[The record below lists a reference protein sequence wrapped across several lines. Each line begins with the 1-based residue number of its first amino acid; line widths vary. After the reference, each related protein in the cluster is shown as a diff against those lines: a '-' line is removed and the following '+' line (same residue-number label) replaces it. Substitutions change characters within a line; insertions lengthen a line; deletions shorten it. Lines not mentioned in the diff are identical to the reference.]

1 MHLSRR
7 VIASALASSAA
18 ALFLPSSASEPSE
31 VIEHRTKH
39 RFPLSRTIGDAPAS
53 FLGANTRCMLGW
65 CKVAAARAY
74 AFGLYAD
81 APLLTRVAAASSG
94 ASSRTTALLDAMEA
108 AAGAREP
115 SQLSL
120 LIIVARDID
129 GGHMAG
135 GFRRSIL
142 ALYKKLLAK
151 RGLAASSDTVVADIG
166 AFLSVIEK
174 ETFVVGDELVFSW
187 SARDSTLRVFIRGV
201 PASVSIRDPLLSRAF
216 FDVYAGD
223 EPVSARAAK
232 TFESNLSAIA
242 GVKSQDVLQVLQ
254 RAALTEHASR
264 VK

>member
-1 MHLSRR
+1 MHRSRHI
-7 VIASALASSAA
+7 IASALASSAA
-18 ALFLPSSASEPSE
+18 ALFLPSSACTSE

-65 CKVAAARAY
+65 CKIAAARAY

-81 APLLTRVAAASSG
+81 AQLLTRVAAASSG

-108 AAGAREP
+108 AAGARE
-115 SQLSL
+115 SCQLSL

-135 GFRRSIL
+135 GFSRSIL

-151 RGLAASSDTVVADIG
+151 RGLASSSDTVIADIG

-174 ETFVVGDELVFSW
+174 ETFVVGDEIVFSW

-201 PASVSIRDPLLSRAF
+201 PASVSIRDPLLARAF

-254 RAALTEHASR
+254 RAALEEHASR